1 MTVQCFN
8 AFKYLLNNYDHSNID
23 EVLRVCKLLSFS
35 HVSFSIS
42 STDAFVRPSSTLT
55 EEHAKSQKLNS
66 LSKVMGA
73 TKQRL
78 LDLNPN
84 SPSPEPA
91 LSPLFQWQGVPTLQL
106 EKRLSD
112 PVLTPGKNGFSS
124 ETLKSSVKYWF

>member
-1 MTVQCFN
+1 M
-8 AFKYLLNNYDHSNID
+8 
-23 EVLRVCKLLSFS
+23 
-35 HVSFSIS
+35 
-42 STDAFVRPSSTLT
+42 T

-91 LSPLFQWQGVPTLQL
+91 LSPLCQGVPTLQL